1 MVISRG
7 QMSKQLE
14 PGLGNKDFK
23 RFKKVVKKTHGT
35 VYKEKTK
42 PNRKRSKV

>member
-23 RFKKVVKKTHGT
+23 RLRSYKKDAWHDLQ
-35 VYKEKTK
+35 
-42 PNRKRSKV
+42 RKDQIQSQK

>member
-1 MVISRG
+1 MVIARS

-14 PGLGNKDFK
+14 PGLGNEDLKKFK
-23 RFKKVVKKTHGT
+23 EVIKKTHGT
-35 VYKEKTK
+35 VYKEKIK